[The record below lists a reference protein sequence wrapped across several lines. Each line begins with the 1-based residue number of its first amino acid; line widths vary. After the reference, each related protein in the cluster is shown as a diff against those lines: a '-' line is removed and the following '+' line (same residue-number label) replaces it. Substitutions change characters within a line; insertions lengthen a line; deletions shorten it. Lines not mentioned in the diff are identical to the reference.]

1 MPRKQLKH
9 TSALLSGRPETPKA
23 KHQRNK
29 FQSLKKIISLPVK
42 WIFLPML
49 IMMETE
55 LGLKKIVFF
64 FLIL

>member
-1 MPRKQLKH
+1 LVFQLAVK
-9 TSALLSGRPETPKA
+9 TQSAILSGPPETPKA

-29 FQSLKKIISLPVK
+29 FQSLNKIPSLPVK

-55 LGLKKIVFF
+55 LGLKNCFLFF
-64 FLIL
+64 